1 MPGARAAVAWGDVP
15 DLAPPPRHRTGEE
28 GFRATSLA
36 LFAAG
41 LATFMLLYA
50 TQPLLPELARD
61 FDVSAAGSSLT
72 LAASTAGLGLSLL
85 WAGWLSDA
93 VGRVPVMRWSL
104 VVAGALALACA
115 AAPSLPVL
123 VVLCFL
129 KGCALAGLP
138 AVGMAYLTEEVD
150 PGALGRAIGLYVG
163 GNAIGGMSGR
173 LVAGAL
179 SDVGGWRLALAGVG
193 VLGLG
198 CALLFARLVPPSRH
212 FVQRAFVLREL
223 GARLRGHLT
232 EPGLLRL
239 DAMGALLMGSFVAVY
254 NALGFR
260 LSAPPFDL
268 GPAAIGAVF
277 LIYTIGSA
285 SSATAGTLA
294 DRIGRRRVLPLA
306 VVLTGAGLAL
316 TLSGSLVVIIVGVAV
331 LTAGF
336 FAGHSVASS
345 WVGRR
350 AVRAPS
356 QASALY
362 LLAYYA
368 GSSIAGPAAG
378 AAWTRSGWGGVVVL
392 CGVLL
397 ALALVVSLRL
407 RATPPLAAAA
417 AG

>member
-1 MPGARAAVAWGDVP
+1 MPDAAVP
-15 DLAPPPRHRTGEE
+15 DRHRSGEA
-28 GFRATSLA
+28 GFRAVSVA

-61 FDVSAAGSSLT
+61 FDVPPAASSLT

-93 VGRVPVMRWSL
+93 IGRVPVMRWSL
-104 VVAGALALACA
+104 VVAGVLALACA
-115 AAPSLPVL
+115 AAPSFPVL

-129 KGCALAGLP
+129 KGVALAGLP
-138 AVGMAYLTEEVD
+138 AVGMAYMAEEVD
-150 PGALGRAIGLYVG
+150 PMSLGTSVGLYVG

-173 LVAGAL
+173 IVAGAL

-193 VLGLG
+193 VLGLA
-198 CALLFARLVPPSRH
+198 CALLFARLVPASVH
-212 FVQRAFVLREL
+212 FQQRAFVLREL

-239 DAMGALLMGSFVAVY
+239 DAMGALLMGTFVAVY

-277 LIYTIGSA
+277 LIYTVGSA
-285 SSATAGTLA
+285 SSATAGRLA
-294 DRIGRRRVLPLA
+294 DRLGRRLVLPLS
-306 VVLTGAGLAL
+306 VLLTGAGLAL
-316 TLSGSLVVIIVGVAV
+316 TLSGSLVVIIVGVAL

-350 AVRAPS
+350 ARRAPS

-368 GSSIAGPAAG
+368 GSSLAGPAAG
-378 AAWTRSGWGGVVVL
+378 AAWTHEGWGGVVVL

-397 ALALVVSLRL
+397 VLALIVSLRL
-407 RATPPLAAAA
+407 RATPPLAVAAS
-417 AG
+417 